1 MKSVTAFVGSSRKRG
16 LTSIVAREFLD
27 NLESF
32 GDVRGEIVFL
42 SDYSIGVCRGCK
54 SCFLKGEE
62 RCTLK
67 DDRDVL
73 IEKMMAAD
81 AVVFASPNYSFQV
94 SGIVK
99 VFLDRLGFVFHRPR
113 FHGKA
118 FTSIVAQGIY
128 GGGKVVKYLDFV
140 GGALGFNVTKGSC
153 ITSLE
158 PMAEKDQRKMS
169 ETLARHARRFHQR
182 LLMPTHPVPSVFQ
195 LMAFRMA
202 RTSIKLTLGDDNRDH
217 TYYRDHG
224 WFDSQYY
231 YPARIGMFKR
241 AVALGFDRIAAQ
253 IYQQKPV

>member
-118 FTSIVAQGIY
+118 FAIDQILQTGNHHLQAAIGSADDDCALVGTNVA
-128 GGGKVVKYLDFV
+128 
-140 GGALGFNVTKGSC
+140 KG
-153 ITSLE
+153 
-158 PMAEKDQRKMS
+158 
-169 ETLARHARRFHQR
+169 
-182 LLMPTHPVPSVFQ
+182 
-195 LMAFRMA
+195 
-202 RTSIKLTLGDDNRDH
+202 
-217 TYYRDHG
+217 
-224 WFDSQYY
+224 
-231 YPARIGMFKR
+231 
-241 AVALGFDRIAAQ
+241 
-253 IYQQKPV
+253 